1 MSLYRSARA
10 TSSPPVASRFVNAD
24 RLGRRA
30 RGVPLG
36 ELSLAA
42 RATARSVASAA
53 ACSAM
58 RRSRV
63 LRPRIRTP
71 AVSATVQQLSPP
83 GRGADDLRTVGG
95 VLSRGG
101 HTSGFVGTG
110 LFVRRQRRR
119 NPGVPPVRGTVRA
132 LVGPVLDRVCRSVE
146 HL

>member
-24 RLGRRA
+24 RLGSRA

-58 RRSRV
+58 RRSRL
-63 LRPRIRTP
+63 LRPRIGPP
-71 AVSATVQQLSPP
+71 ALSATVGQLSPA
-83 GRGADDLRTVGG
+83 GRGADDLRTVG
-95 VLSRGG
+95 
-101 HTSGFVGTG
+101 
-110 LFVRRQRRR
+110 
-119 NPGVPPVRGTVRA
+119 
-132 LVGPVLDRVCRSVE
+132 RVFGQ
-146 HL
+146 